1 MHHTLLRM
9 PENCDPYIYYN
20 RVRPFIHGWHQNP
33 VVYEGVP
40 EYRNQPQTYYGET
53 GAQSTIV
60 PCLDAVLGV
69 THKPDEL
76 RVYLAGMRAYMP
88 PAHVAFLE
96 QLEAGPSVRDFVLQQ
111 RGRELRDVYDTC
123 LATLAAFR
131 STHLEY
137 AARYIQKQTQ
147 VGANSNLYGTGGTPF
162 MRYLRK
168 HRDET
173 SRHRR
178 AATAGSRS

>member
-1 MHHTLLRM
+1 M
-9 PENCDPYIYYN
+9 PEGCDPYIYYN
-20 RVRPFIHGWHQNP
+20 RVRPFIHGWQQNP
-33 VVYEGVP
+33 VVYEGVA
-40 EYRNQPQTYYGET
+40 EYGGAPQGHYGET

-69 THKPDEL
+69 AHRSDEL
-76 RVYLAGMRAYMP
+76 RVYLQGMRAYMP
-88 PAHVAFLE
+88 TEHRAFLE
-96 QLEAGPSVRDFVLQQ
+96 QREAGPSVRQVVLAADDAAL
-111 RGRELRDVYDTC
+111 REVYDVC
-123 LATLAAFR
+123 VARLAAFR

-137 AARYIQKQTQ
+137 AARYIQHQTQ

-173 SRHRR
+173 TRHRLFVGG
-178 AATAGSRS
+178 A